1 MKPLDN
7 PIAGL
12 LKRLNGVDISLYDDA
27 FLNRS
32 LQRRAEETHCET
44 MDQYGTLL
52 EQSKAERETF
62 INSLQ
67 IHYSEFFRNPLTF
80 AVLEKIILPL
90 ILQKKEHSSHREI
103 RIWSSACAAGQEAY
117 SLAMLLEEMKKTTQ
131 YPFNY
136 RIFATDR
143 SGPVVEEA
151 RQGHFFEDTIRN
163 VNLKRIN
170 AWFTENGP
178 IYMVKQELKEN
189 IDFSVF
195 DLFNE
200 QLSSPPS
207 SIFGGFDLVLC
218 ANLLF
223 YYKKEYRDMILE
235 KAGKSSA
242 KGGYLVTGEAER
254 DIVLN
259 HRYQEVYPQSGIFR
273 MNQ

>member
-1 MKPLDN
+1 MKPHDN
-7 PIAGL
+7 SIAGL
-12 LKRLNGVDISLYDDA
+12 IKHFNGVEISLYDDA

-44 MDQYGTLL
+44 MDQYAALL
-52 EQSKAERETF
+52 EQSKMERETF

-90 ILQKKEHSSHREI
+90 ILQKKEHSSRREI

-131 YPFNY
+131 DPFNY
-136 RIFATDR
+136 RIFATDQ
-143 SGPVVEEA
+143 SGPVVDEA
-151 RQGHFFEDTIRN
+151 RQGHFFEDAIRN
-163 VNLKRIN
+163 VNLKRVN
-170 AWFTENGP
+170 SWFTENGP
-178 IYMVKQELKEN
+178 IYRVKQELKEN

-207 SIFGGFDLVLC
+207 SIFGGFDMVLC
-218 ANLLF
+218 ADLLF

-254 DIVLN
+254 DIILKY
-259 HRYQEVYPQSGIFR
+259 RYHEVYPQSGIFR

>member
-1 MKPLDN
+1 MKCRHT
-7 PIAGL
+7 PIADL
-12 LKRLNGVDISLYDDA
+12 LERLNGVDISFYDDT

-32 LQRRAEETHCET
+32 LQRRAAETHCET
-44 MDQYGTLL
+44 MDRYAALL
-52 EQSKAERETF
+52 EESKAERERF
-62 INSLQ
+62 MNSLQ

-90 ILQKKEHSSHREI
+90 MLQKKEQSSRREI

-131 YPFNY
+131 DPFNY

-143 SGPVVEEA
+143 SGPVADEA
-151 RQGHFFEDTIRN
+151 RQGHFCEEAIRN
-163 VNLKRIN
+163 VNLKRVN
-170 AWFTENGP
+170 SWFTENGP
-178 IYMVKQELKEN
+178 IYTVKQELKEN

-235 KAGKSSA
+235 KAGKSLA
-242 KGGYLVTGEAER
+242 KTGYLMTGEAER
-254 DIVLN
+254 DIVLKY
-259 HRYQEVYPQSGIFR
+259 RYQEVYPQSGIFQ
-273 MNQ
+273 MN